1 MLVNSLVDDC
11 HGELSLL
18 NVDDFSNVNKTRIK
32 VLNSYLSGH
41 VDVPCPVDKK
51 KHISSKKHLTL
62 MQWKA
67 VVKAI

>member
-1 MLVNSLVDDC
+1 MDNYIMLVNSVVGDC
-11 HGELSLL
+11 HGEISLL

-51 KHISSKKHLTL
+51 NIS
-62 MQWKA
+62 
-67 VVKAI
+67 VVKNIWL